1 MYKYVTACT
10 YKDHITFRG
19 VVAREGIHKSSVAIL
34 AVRRMY
40 ALRGNVTA
48 GARGGG
54 NLSTPVPIAGPEP
67 ASEDGAEGAGG
78 VLCKFKEGG

>member
-1 MYKYVTACT
+1 
-10 YKDHITFRG
+10 
-19 VVAREGIHKSSVAIL
+19 
-34 AVRRMY
+34 MY

-78 VLCKFKEGG
+78 VLCEFKEGG